1 MCPCFE
7 GSPCNLI
14 YKYRRRPE
22 YVLTEAL
29 GIALRKNF
37 GEELQKVASR
47 QFPIGTLGPEIV
59 EFGFVCWLSDLKIL
73 LPG

>member
-1 MCPCFE
+1 M
-7 GSPCNLI
+7 
-14 YKYRRRPE
+14 
-22 YVLTEAL
+22 LTEAL

-37 GEELQKVASR
+37 GEQLQKVASR